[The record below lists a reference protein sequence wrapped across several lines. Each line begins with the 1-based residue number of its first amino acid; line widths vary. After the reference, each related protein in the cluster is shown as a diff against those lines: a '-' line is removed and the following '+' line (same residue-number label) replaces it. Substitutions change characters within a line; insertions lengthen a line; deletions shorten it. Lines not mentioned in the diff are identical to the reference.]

1 MPNFAYI
8 NNKFVNFK
16 SAKIH
21 IEDRGLQF
29 ADSVYEVIA
38 VLDNN
43 LIDLDFHL
51 NRLKY
56 SLRELEIKFTINKKN
71 LTNIF
76 LNLIKKNNLKAG
88 ISIKPKTEAKEII
101 PYLELIDLILVM
113 TVEPGFGGQKFLSNQ
128 LKKIMR
134 SREIVVKELEE

>member
-1 MPNFAYI
+1 MPNFAFI

-51 NRLKY
+51 KRLKY
-56 SLRELEIKFTINKKN
+56 SLRELEIKYTINKKN

-76 LNLIKKNNLKAG
+76 LNLIKKNKTRNG
-88 ISIKPKTEAKEII
+88 II
-101 PYLELIDLILVM
+101 YLQITRGIQFREHKY
-113 TVEPGFGGQKFLSNQ
+113 QKKDRKSTRLNSSHQ
-128 LKKIMR
+128 
-134 SREIVVKELEE
+134 

>member
-8 NNKFVNFK
+8 NNKFEKFR

-38 VLDNN
+38 ILDNN

-51 NRLKY
+51 KRLKY
-56 SLRELEIKFTINKKN
+56 SLRELEIKFTINKK
-71 LTNIF
+71 
-76 LNLIKKNNLKAG
+76 KNK
-88 ISIKPKTEAKEII
+88 
-101 PYLELIDLILVM
+101 
-113 TVEPGFGGQKFLSNQ
+113 
-128 LKKIMR
+128 
-134 SREIVVKELEE
+134 

>member
-51 NRLKY
+51 KRLKY
-56 SLRELEIKFTINKKN
+56 SLRQLEIKFTIDKKEINKIVKDFSKN
-71 LTNIF
+71 IKSEVVTLSTLEKNSVNKIKSK
-76 LNLIKKNNLKAG
+76 LIKYA
-88 ISIKPKTEAKEII
+88 S
-101 PYLELIDLILVM
+101 
-113 TVEPGFGGQKFLSNQ
+113 
-128 LKKIMR
+128 
-134 SREIVVKELEE
+134 

>member
-51 NRLKY
+51 KRLQY

-71 LTNIF
+71 LNKIF
-76 LNLIKKNNLKAG
+76 LNLIIINFKLKNIDQKKYNNMQTSNNNNSKKNFHSLF
-88 ISIKPKTEAKEII
+88 IKI
-101 PYLELIDLILVM
+101 
-113 TVEPGFGGQKFLSNQ
+113 
-128 LKKIMR
+128 
-134 SREIVVKELEE
+134 